1 MTQGVSPS
9 MWTAAAAVAVA
20 IAGAADSRRAAISGG
35 IAGIASTQPMSRVN
49 QCPYIQNYSA
59 QLRHGKEEKGEFHL
73 SQSCLRGLPRVPLRD
88 VGLRPLPSVC
98 AARAAIARPAVARP
112 AIARRF

>member
-35 IAGIASTQPMSRVN
+35 IAGIACMCLHECKRD
-49 QCPYIQNYSA
+49 
-59 QLRHGKEEKGEFHL
+59 
-73 SQSCLRGLPRVPLRD
+73 QSNSIAVPRL
-88 VGLRPLPSVC
+88 
-98 AARAAIARPAVARP
+98 
-112 AIARRF
+112 

>member
-35 IAGIASTQPMSRVN
+35 IAGIAST
-49 QCPYIQNYSA
+49 
-59 QLRHGKEEKGEFHL
+59 
-73 SQSCLRGLPRVPLRD
+73 
-88 VGLRPLPSVC
+88 
-98 AARAAIARPAVARP
+98 AAA
-112 AIARRF
+112 

>member
-35 IAGIASTQPMSRVN
+35 IAGIAGAG
-49 QCPYIQNYSA
+49 I
-59 QLRHGKEEKGEFHL
+59 
-73 SQSCLRGLPRVPLRD
+73 
-88 VGLRPLPSVC
+88 
-98 AARAAIARPAVARP
+98 AAA
-112 AIARRF
+112 

>member
-35 IAGIASTQPMSRVN
+35 IAGIAST
-49 QCPYIQNYSA
+49 A
-59 QLRHGKEEKGEFHL
+59 AWQLG
-73 SQSCLRGLPRVPLRD
+73 PL
-88 VGLRPLPSVC
+88 C
-98 AARAAIARPAVARP
+98 ARIAIM
-112 AIARRF
+112 IDLIT

>member
-35 IAGIASTQPMSRVN
+35 IAGIAST
-49 QCPYIQNYSA
+49 A
-59 QLRHGKEEKGEFHL
+59 AWQLHGPTV
-73 SQSCLRGLPRVPLRD
+73 RADRD
-88 VGLRPLPSVC
+88 NDIDL
-98 AARAAIARPAVARP
+98 I
-112 AIARRF
+112 IT

>member
-35 IAGIASTQPMSRVN
+35 IAGIASTAAWQLQRVAL
-49 QCPYIQNYSA
+49 IVK
-59 QLRHGKEEKGEFHL
+59 H
-73 SQSCLRGLPRVPLRD
+73 
-88 VGLRPLPSVC
+88 
-98 AARAAIARPAVARP
+98 
-112 AIARRF
+112 